1 MTLFIIVEGSC
12 DMTQRELT
20 PPKLNLTRDPAQPPM
35 FVHMETF
42 FEYCF
47 WLAEELQ
54 DLEAKHDRNRN
65 RAGVDCDIPFPDDL
79 AADWH

>member
-1 MTLFIIVEGSC
+1 MTSFIIE
-12 DMTQRELT
+12 DLHMIQRELT
-20 PPKLNLTRDPAQPPM
+20 PPQLNLTRDPSRQPM
-35 FVHMETF
+35 LVNMETF

-54 DLEAKHDRNRN
+54 DLEATHDRNRN
-65 RAGVDCDIPFPDDL
+65 CAGVDCDIPFPDDL